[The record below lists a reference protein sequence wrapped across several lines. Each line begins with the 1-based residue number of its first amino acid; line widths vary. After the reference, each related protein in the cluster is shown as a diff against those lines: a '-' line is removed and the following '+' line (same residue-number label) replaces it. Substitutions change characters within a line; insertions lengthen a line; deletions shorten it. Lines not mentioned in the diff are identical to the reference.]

1 MARLQECWT
10 VSLVACTSHRS
21 DNNLCVSKHIYYLQA
36 GRAGDKGVQD
46 TSIHDGPYIYDI
58 YELYQGGYRH
68 STGYVSELR
77 RDSGHKSNARD
88 RAAHEREATSCQRAL
103 LRLYEL
109 RGRGYAIFF
118 VFRFS
123 PFRFRMSPEP
133 PPLSLTLSSRVAS
146 LETPSFGRPQGD

>member
-1 MARLQECWT
+1 MARLQECWA

-103 LRLYEL
+103 QTIRITRSRICNLFRIS
-109 RGRGYAIFF
+109 IFAF
-118 VFRFS
+118 
-123 PFRFRMSPEP
+123 
-133 PPLSLTLSSRVAS
+133 PLSDV
-146 LETPSFGRPQGD
+146 P